1 MFKELNTFTSQGNLG
16 EARAIYEL
24 TKLGYVVSK
33 PLNVNNKYD
42 FVVDDGKSLHKVSVK
57 TSYNKTKSGG
67 YEVAIR
73 TSGGNSSKNNIKLR
87 LQGDFD
93 MLFVMLDNDDCY
105 LIPESHLGDVK
116 NSIVVGNKY
125 KEFLLGKP

>member
-1 MFKELNTFTSQGNLG
+1 MFDKLSTFTAQGNLG

-42 FVVDDGKSLHKVSVK
+42 LIVDSGESLQKVSVK
-57 TSYNKTKSGG
+57 TSYNKTKSGA

-73 TSGGNSSKNNIKLR
+73 TSGGNSSKNNIRLR
-87 LQGDFD
+87 SEGDFD
-93 MLFVMLDNDDCY
+93 LLFVMLDNNECY
-105 LIPESHLGDVK
+105 LIPESALSNAR
-116 NSIVVGNKY
+116 NSITVGNKY
-125 KEFLLGKP
+125 REFLLG